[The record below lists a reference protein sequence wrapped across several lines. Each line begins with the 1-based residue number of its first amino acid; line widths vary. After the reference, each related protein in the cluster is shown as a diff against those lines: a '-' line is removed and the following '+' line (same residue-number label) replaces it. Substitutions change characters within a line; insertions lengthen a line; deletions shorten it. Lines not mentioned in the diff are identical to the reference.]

1 MIRQRY
7 QYLLK
12 NEAKGLN
19 KSVFKERRLQLS
31 NILTK
36 GTDFK
41 PTKVFQNTRQEGRYE
56 RKSNH
61 LRAFGLQSV

>member
-7 QYLLK
+7 QYRVLLK

-19 KSVFKERRLQLS
+19 KSVYKEPRLPAL

-41 PTKVFQNTRQEGRYE
+41 PTKVFQNTHQEGRT
-56 RKSNH
+56 
-61 LRAFGLQSV
+61 F